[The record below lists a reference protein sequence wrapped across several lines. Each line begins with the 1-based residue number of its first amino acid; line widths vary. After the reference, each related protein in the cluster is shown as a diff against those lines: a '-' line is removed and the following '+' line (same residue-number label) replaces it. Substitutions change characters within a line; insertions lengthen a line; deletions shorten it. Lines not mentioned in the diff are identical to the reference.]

1 MGQPLTD
8 IAHHNEAIA
17 YVALVNRF
25 NEAIT
30 EVYHEFARKKGL
42 SDSAFNVLYALYE
55 KDGQRQLELCKTS
68 LMPKQTLASTLNRL
82 SAQDIVRIEN
92 ESRRVSR
99 VFLTEKGKRQVEEVV
114 APLIQA
120 EIAAASTLPPE
131 MLQQLP
137 EILDAYLNVLRK
149 EFAAL

>member
-1 MGQPLTD
+1 MTD
-8 IAHHNEAIA
+8 TTAKDTATKCVGLI
-17 YVALVNRF
+17 NRF

-30 EVYHEFARKKGL
+30 EVYHEFARRKGL

-68 LMPKQTLASTLNRL
+68 LMPKQTLASALKRL
-82 SAQDIVRIEN
+82 AEQDVVRIES
-92 ESRRVSR
+92 ESRRISR
-99 VFLTEKGKRQVEEVV
+99 VFLTEKGKQQAEEIVG
-114 APLIQA
+114 PLIQA

-137 EILDAYLNVLRK
+137 QILDAYLGVLK
-149 EFAAL
+149 EEFAAL